1 MKINLKNEYTIA
13 AAKLALVAVVGILL
27 VCIAYISLYSF
38 SQKREKQKD
47 YEINKK
53 LFPAASTF
61 TEKSFF
67 NLKNSAEYFNK
78 GNVKIKNSYYE
89 AKDDN
94 GELKGYIVFAYGSGF
109 SAQLPL
115 SIALTQTLQIHKVLL
130 SSTNEVKGKLWEKDK
145 SLSIFEGSDAAD
157 SSFPPIVSDRGE
169 ADSLSGATITFNG
182 IVEAIKEVIAIFTNK
197 GE

>member
-13 AAKLALVAVVGILL
+13 AAKLALFAVVGILL

-53 LFPAASTF
+53 LFPSASTF

-94 GELKGYIVFAYGSGF
+94 GELKGYIVFAY
-109 SAQLPL
+109 AQTEIYPKYKYIL
-115 SIALTQTLQIHKVLL
+115 S
-130 SSTNEVKGKLWEKDK
+130 
-145 SLSIFEGSDAAD
+145 F
-157 SSFPPIVSDRGE
+157 
-169 ADSLSGATITFNG
+169 
-182 IVEAIKEVIAIFTNK
+182 
-197 GE
+197 

>member
-38 SQKREKQKD
+38 SQKREEQKT

-53 LFPAASTF
+53 LFPAASAF
-61 TEKSFF
+61 TENSFLK
-67 NLKNSAEYFNK
+67 LKNSAEYFNK

-89 AKDDN
+89 AKGDN
-94 GELKGYIVFAYGSGF
+94 GELKGYIVFACGDGF
-109 SAQLPL
+109 SSQLPL
-115 SIALTQTLQIHKVLL
+115 CIALTETLRIHKVLL
-130 SSTNEVKGKLWEKDK
+130 YSTNEVKGKIWEKDK
-145 SLSIFEGSDAAD
+145 SLSIFEGSDVAD
-157 SSFPPIVSDRGE
+157 SSFPPIVSDSGT

-182 IVEAIKEVIAIFTNK
+182 IVEAIKEVITIFTNK

>member
-109 SAQLPL
+109 SSQLPL

-130 SSTNEVKGKLWEKDK
+130 SDRK
-145 SLSIFEGSDAAD
+145 S
-157 SSFPPIVSDRGE
+157 V
-169 ADSLSGATITFNG
+169 
-182 IVEAIKEVIAIFTNK
+182 V
-197 GE
+197 